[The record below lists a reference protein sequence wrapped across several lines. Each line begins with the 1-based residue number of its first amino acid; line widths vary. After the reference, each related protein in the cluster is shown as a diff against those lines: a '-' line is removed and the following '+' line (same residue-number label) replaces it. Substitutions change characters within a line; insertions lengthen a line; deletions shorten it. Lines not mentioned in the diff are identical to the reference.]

1 MNASIISRTPFW
13 LFCYTIILY
22 LLICLTFSIH
32 FLFVYLLKTQ
42 KLIIFLF
49 FFISRSDTSH
59 SHLRSRHPPLG
70 DDGHMDDGGGDDDLQ
85 ALLPASRG
93 LSRED
98 LSQVINILM

>member
-1 MNASIISRTPFW
+1 MHFF
-13 LFCYTIILY
+13 FC
-22 LLICLTFSIH
+22 C
-32 FLFVYLLKTQ
+32 LLKTQ
-42 KLIIFLF
+42 KLINF
-49 FFISRSDTSH
+49 FIISRSDTSH

-98 LSQVINILM
+98 LSQVILKFNSYASLIHKSFVLSFEEEMNKIAVEMS